1 MRAGYDRVYSDIV
14 SPIVPDLPAP
24 QAIVPR
30 TGTDEKIGAGS
41 VLVATALAG
50 LVIIG
55 MITAYLFA
63 PHQVRTSSINDAI
76 VASQPTR

>member
-24 QAIVPR
+24 RAIVPR
-30 TGTDEKIGAGS
+30 TGKYERMAAGS
-41 VLVATALAG
+41 VLIATALAG

-55 MITAYLFA
+55 MISAYLFA
-63 PHQVRTSSINDAI
+63 PHQVRTSSLDDAI